1 MNKNIKEK
9 DKNNSKNKMDK
20 KTKQRKQISIKNE

>member
-1 MNKNIKEK
+1 MMNKNIKEK

-20 KTKQRKQISIKNE
+20 KTKQRKKDINKK